1 MKGKENNNINDNL
14 IKKIINQMS
23 KSDLDQFMKNYNKNK
38 STINNYTKRGRPK
51 KIINESKSIEK
62 NKNLQKE
69 NNSTSDI
76 VDLTNETESSE
87 KKYDKLNLTIDMKRK
102 RGRPKR
108 NKSVEPINK
117 ISENIFLSQKRKRD
131 SNKNN
136 NSLNNNYK
144 NEIYVTPELKNLLNL
159 EKEYGFSKLI
169 NCLYK
174 PNIDISNNILEKN
187 MNEIINKISLQT
199 TIILLIQ
206 IQTMSS
212 SNKKEIL
219 NNSQNLLKNK
229 KIETTINLIED
240 DIEIESKNNKF
251 LCENNKKKL
260 EKNYKPQSEIKSV
273 RKRTNEIKSVTNL
286 KNFENMELC
295 IHYHREKKDIYKFA
309 KHHQINMKKIWIFY
323 CCDKD
328 CGGQATYEISS
339 KKFKI
344 IHEHTK
350 SNKEH
355 NYFKKIE
362 MDKNISNFKNTNFNE
377 AQIFKKNDGSKI
389 IHWYN

>member
-1 MKGKENNNINDNL
+1 
-14 IKKIINQMS
+14 
-23 KSDLDQFMKNYNKNK
+23 
-38 STINNYTKRGRPK
+38 
-51 KIINESKSIEK
+51 
-62 NKNLQKE
+62 
-69 NNSTSDI
+69 
-76 VDLTNETESSE
+76 
-87 KKYDKLNLTIDMKRK
+87 MKRK

-295 IHYHREKKDIYKFA
+295 IHYHREKKDIYKFT

-362 MDKNISNFKNTNFNE
+362 INKNISNFKNTNFNE